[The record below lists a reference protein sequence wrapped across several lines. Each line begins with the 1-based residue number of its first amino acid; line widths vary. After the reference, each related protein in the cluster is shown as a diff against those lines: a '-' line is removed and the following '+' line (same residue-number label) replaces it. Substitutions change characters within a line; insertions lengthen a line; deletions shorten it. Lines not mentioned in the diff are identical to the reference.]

1 MNHKKQKA
9 GNEFKHLQTKI
20 FIRTAIILFGA
31 IIGIFGLYRFILEGH
46 FANFIVGFFNFF
58 IEDYDTARSLYG
70 QVIRKHMDLYVL
82 FAIVAV
88 FLVVLRIYLRNFTKY
103 FNEINR
109 GIDVLI
115 EERADDIVLS
125 PELAAT
131 EKKVN
136 EIKHTLKQRKLT
148 ANLAEQRKN
157 DLVVYLAHDLKTPLT
172 SVIGYLT
179 LLRDEPDISPEMRRK
194 YTGISLQKALRLEE
208 LINEFFD
215 ITRFNLQNITLEK
228 SRFDL
233 SLMIRQ
239 IADEFYPAFMGK
251 NIACSLEID
260 DRLMVEGD
268 PDKLS
273 RVFDNLLK
281 NALSYS
287 APDTPLFISVHR
299 EDDCAVVQ
307 VKNHGQDI
315 PAHKLSTIFERFYR
329 LDSARS
335 ANTGG
340 AGLGLAIAKEITELH
355 GGKISAESGGGV
367 TTFTVVLPV

>member
-1 MNHKKQKA
+1 MKA
-9 GNEFKHLQTKI
+9 RTK
-20 FIRTAIILFGA
+20 RLLLRLLLAIA
-31 IIGIFGLYRFILEGH
+31 GIF
-46 FANFIVGFFNFF
+46 VGFFLVNFLIDHF
-58 IEDYDTARSLYG
+58 FDGWFND
-70 QVIRKHMDLYVL
+70 Q
-82 FAIVAV
+82 
-88 FLVVLRIYLRNFTKY
+88 VVLLIQTYRYDWSRFKY
-103 FNEINR
+103 TIFFW
-109 GIDVLI
+109 GFLLLVLPAI
-115 EERADDIVLS
+115 LYIVLVS
-125 PELAAT
+125 ILSERKARREVSKIIPSIHAIT
-131 EKKVN
+131 EKNDELIVLPEEYKEAENQLNAIKNAAVKN
-136 EIKHTLKQRKLT
+136 EQLARE
-148 ANLAEQRKN
+148 AEQRKN

-233 SLMIRQ
+233 SLMLRQ

-287 APDTPLFISVHR
+287 APDTDLLVSVHR
-299 EDDCAVVQ
+299 DGDCAVVR

-367 TTFTVVLPV
+367 TTFTVILPA